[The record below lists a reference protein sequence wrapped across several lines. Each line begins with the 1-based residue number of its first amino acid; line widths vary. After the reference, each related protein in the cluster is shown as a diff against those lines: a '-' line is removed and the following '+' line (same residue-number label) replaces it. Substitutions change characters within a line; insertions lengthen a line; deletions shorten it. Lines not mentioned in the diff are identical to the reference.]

1 MNEIKFINES
11 GFEFKD
17 ISAETG
23 REYTFPNGT
32 TLTIQ
37 NPLYLHVSTSGGHR
51 LFDAQG
57 TSWYIQPLE
66 GWSINWKVKEGYP
79 NFSV

>member
-1 MNEIKFINES
+1 MEKLEFKNES
-11 GFEFKD
+11 GFNFKD

-23 REYTFPNGT
+23 REYQFPNGE

-37 NPLYLHVSTSGGHR
+37 NPLYLHVSKSGGHR

-57 TSWYIQPLE
+57 TSWYIQPFE
-66 GWSINWKVKEGYP
+66 GWSINWKVKEGKA